1 MLPRDTIAR
10 RAADWCHARGKPL
23 GKLERIE
30 VLPAPAGAVGQVSLF
45 GSEGDTLLSA
55 HEFRQQVAGVELL
68 PSADFEIETASD
80 GWRVRGRGFGHRVG
94 MCQWGA
100 RQQAELGR
108 SCQEILAHYYPGTEL
123 AIVR

>member
-1 MLPRDTIAR
+1 MLPRDAIAR
-10 RAADWCHARGKPL
+10 RATDWCNARGRPL

-30 VLPAPAGAVGQVSLF
+30 VLAAPAGAVGQVRLI
-45 GSEGDTLLSA
+45 GSEGDSVLSA
-55 HEFRQQVAGVELL
+55 HEFRQQIAGVELL
-68 PSADFEIETASD
+68 PSAAFEIETAGD
-80 GWRVRGRGFGHRVG
+80 AWRAWGRGFGHRVG

-100 RQQAELGR
+100 RQQAQLGR